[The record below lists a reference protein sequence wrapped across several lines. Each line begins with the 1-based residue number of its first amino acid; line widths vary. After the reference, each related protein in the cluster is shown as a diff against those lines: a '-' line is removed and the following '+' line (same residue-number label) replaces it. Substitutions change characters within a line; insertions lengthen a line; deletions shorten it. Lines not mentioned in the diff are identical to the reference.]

1 NERTGGAGADVVFEV
16 SGSPAGSE
24 MMTRLPRTR
33 GRIAVVAIFAEPA
46 KVDLF
51 RFFWRE
57 LKLAGARVYEAEDF
71 ETAIQLAASA
81 TLPLDR
87 IVTNVIPLEQL
98 EFGFRE
104 MERGGNVMKVLVEC
118 SRD

>member
-1 NERTGGAGADVVFEV
+1 MERSIRARPEGTIYVDPCTCPLRDVTYIVN
-16 SGSPAGSE
+16 
-24 MMTRLPRTR
+24 
-33 GRIAVVAIFAEPA
+33 RI
-46 KVDLF
+46 
-51 RFFWRE
+51 
-57 LKLAGARVYEAEDF
+57 AGARVYEAVDF
-71 ETAIQLAASA
+71 EAAIQLAASG

-118 SRD
+118 SGV